1 MDNIS
6 NSIRKIFTQMDEMFV
21 RLIKVQRVLS
31 LQPAVGFQSIA
42 AGPPEAAIAFPVRVV
57 TGRLSRPKPEKTVVP
72 EQVPG
77 STGNLQPFSEQ
88 DLKDMKRLCAI
99 QNEPR
104 RLKLLN
110 TYEQLLAGIRL
121 LQPDPK
127 VRALLEADLL
137 QQLLL
142 ELNDTVG

>member
-6 NSIRKIFTQMDEMFV
+6 NSIRKIFTQMDEMFA
-21 RLIKVQRVLS
+21 RLINVQRVLS
-31 LQPAVGFQSIA
+31 LQPAVGFQSIT

-72 EQVPG
+72 EQIG
-77 STGNLQPFSEQ
+77 SNGNLQPFSEQ

-99 QNEPR
+99 QEEPR

-110 TYEQLLAGIRL
+110 TYEHLLAGIRL

-137 QQLLL
+137 EQLLL